1 MREQSSSDFGIGL
14 RLSSWPAALIGILVI
29 KAVLSLA
36 VQPGSFLVDYSGISY
51 FLLLV
56 LATGFAV
63 RNATQETLGSRSFWV
78 FLAIAYGL
86 WAFDQGI
93 YIYYELG
100 LRVQVPNDS
109 IADPVLFLHL
119 VPLLAALASLPHR
132 NVSDR
137 KPYRAILNSL
147 FLLFFWSFLYGYTVF
162 PYQFFP
168 SNATSPGYDLRF
180 DILYLLE
187 NLALVLAAGVLTLRA
202 QTPWKSVYF
211 HLLGA
216 STLYALS
223 STVANLAI
231 DSGGYVNGKI
241 YGLGLTAAVC
251 WFVWIPLR
259 AQQIPADE
267 LRATRPGTSQGSRAS
282 LWAMLAVV
290 MISVPVVWEMFQ
302 RTENTAMKTLRLQVA
317 ITTIVCLAG
326 AAYVKEYLTKRE
338 LASRIGLS
346 NDRLRLALE
355 SSKSVGWDWEI
366 KSGQESSFGDLKTIY
381 GISSD
386 SYVGHFEDFRRRVH
400 PDDQQQVWK
409 AVNDAMQSHEP
420 YAAEFRI
427 LWPNGTVRW
436 VAAKGKFYY
445 SRNGEPE
452 RMLGTETDITDHK
465 RMEENLRENEERLRL
480 AAEAGRMYA
489 FEWDVATDA
498 VVRSAESFQVVGAGA
513 PMRTTGQQMLASVHP
528 DDRARV
534 SAASRQCKPEN
545 PICQVTY
552 RMLRPDGS
560 IVWVEET
567 KRAFFDQQGRIAR
580 VVGMVTDATQ
590 RKLAEEAL
598 SNLSRKVIEA
608 EEQQRSRIA
617 RDLHED
623 IGQRLALLAIELEQ
637 LKTDSSHQTAV
648 GSRMDAVW
656 KRTLEI
662 LNDVKASAHE
672 LHSPRLEYLGIA
684 AVLRCFC
691 KEFGERKNVEIIF
704 TTEDLPSPV
713 PPDISLCLFRVL
725 QEALYNGVKHSGA
738 QRLEVQMWKTPNEI
752 HLTVSDSG
760 AGFELE
766 AAKNGRGL
774 GLVSMKERLQLVKG
788 TLSIDSQPLKGTT
801 IHACVPLNS
810 GSKSTGAAG

>member
-1 MREQSSSDFGIGL
+1 MREQTSSDFGIGL

-36 VQPGSFLVDYSGISY
+36 VKPGSFLVDYSGISY
-51 FLLLV
+51 FLLLL
-56 LATGFAV
+56 LATSFAI
-63 RNATQETLGSRSFWV
+63 RNATQETLGRRSFWV

-86 WAFDQGI
+86 WAFDQGM

-100 LRVQVPNDS
+100 LHVEMPNNS
-109 IADPVLFLHL
+109 IGDPALFLHL
-119 VPLLAALASLPHR
+119 VPLLAALATLPHR

-137 KPYRAILNSL
+137 KPYRTILNSL
-147 FLLFFWSFLYGYTVF
+147 FLLFFWSFLYGYIVF
-162 PYQFFP
+162 PYRYLP
-168 SNATSPGYDLRF
+168 PNASSPGYDLRF

-187 NLALVLAAGVLTLRA
+187 NLALVLAAGVLTVRA
-202 QTPWKSVYF
+202 RTPWKTIYF

-216 STLYALS
+216 SMLYALS

-231 DSGGYVNGKI
+231 DSGGYVNGKL

-251 WFVWIPLR
+251 WFVWLPLR
-259 AQQIPADE
+259 ARQIPADE
-267 LRATRPGTSQGSRAS
+267 LRATKPSTTLGSRAS
-282 LWAMLAVV
+282 LWVMLAVV

-302 RTENTAMKTLRLQVA
+302 RTENTAMKTLRLQLA
-317 ITTIVCLAG
+317 ITTIVCLAS
-326 AAYVKEYLTKRE
+326 AAYVKEYLAKRE
-338 LASRIGLS
+338 LASHIGLS

-366 KSGQESSFGDLKTIY
+366 KSGQESLFGDMKTIY

-386 SYVGHFEDFRRRVH
+386 SYVGHVEDFRRRIH

-409 AVNDAMQSHEP
+409 AINDAMQSHEP

-427 LWPNGTVRW
+427 RWPDGTVRW

-452 RMLGTETDITDHK
+452 RMLGTETDITEH
-465 RMEENLRENEERLRL
+465 RQMEENLRESEERLRL

-489 FEWDVATDA
+489 FEWNLATDV
-498 VVRSAESFQVVGAGA
+498 VVRSAESFQIVGTGA
-513 PMRTTGQQMLASVHP
+513 PMRTTGQQMLAAVHP
-528 DDRARV
+528 DDRA
-534 SAASRQCKPEN
+534 SFTAASRQRTPEN
-545 PICQVTY
+545 PICQLTY

-560 IVWVEET
+560 MIWVEET
-567 KRAFFDQQGRIAR
+567 KRAFFDQQGRIVR
-580 VVGMVTDATQ
+580 IVGMVADATQ

-598 SNLSRKVIEA
+598 SNVSRKVVEA

-637 LKTDSSHQTAV
+637 LKTGSSHQADV
-648 GSRMDAVW
+648 CSRIDTVW
-656 KRTLEI
+656 KQALEI

-691 KEFGERKNVEIIF
+691 KEFGERKNVAVAF
-704 TTEDLPSPV
+704 KTEDLPGHV

-725 QEALYNGVKHSGA
+725 QEALYNGIKHSGA
-738 QRLEVQMWKTPNEI
+738 QRLEVQMWATPREI

-788 TLSIDSQPLKGTT
+788 TFSIDSQPLKGTT

-810 GSKSTGAAG
+810 ESKSKGAAG

>member
-36 VQPGSFLVDYSGISY
+36 VKPGSFLVDYSGISY
-51 FLLLV
+51 FLLLL
-56 LATGFAV
+56 LATSFAI
-63 RNATQETLGSRSFWV
+63 RNATQETLGSPSFWV

-86 WAFDQGI
+86 WAFDQGM

-100 LRVQVPNDS
+100 LHVEMPNDS
-109 IADPVLFLHL
+109 IGDPVLFLHL
-119 VPLLAALASLPHR
+119 VPLLAALATLPHR
-132 NVSDR
+132 NISGR
-137 KPYRAILNSL
+137 KPYRAILNAL
-147 FLLFFWSFLYGYTVF
+147 FLLFFWSFLYGYIVF
-162 PYQFFP
+162 PYRYLP
-168 SNATSPGYDLRF
+168 SSASSPGYDLRF

-202 QTPWKSVYF
+202 RTPWKSIYF

-216 STLYALS
+216 SMLYALS

-231 DSGGYVNGKI
+231 DSGGYVNGKL

-251 WFVWIPLR
+251 WFVWLPLR
-259 AQQIPADE
+259 ARQIPADE
-267 LRATRPGTSQGSRAS
+267 LRATQPGTTHGSRAS

-302 RTENTAMKTLRLQVA
+302 RTENTAMKTLRLQLA
-317 ITTIVCLAG
+317 ITTIVCLAS
-326 AAYVKEYLTKRE
+326 AAYVKEYLAKRE
-338 LASRIGLS
+338 LASHIGLS

-386 SYVGHFEDFRRRVH
+386 SYVAHVEDFHRRIH
-400 PDDQQQVWK
+400 PDDRQQVWK
-409 AVNDAMQSHEP
+409 AINDAMQSHEP

-427 LWPNGTVRW
+427 RWPDGTVRW

-445 SRNGEPE
+445 SKNGEPE
-452 RMLGTETDITDHK
+452 RMLGTETDITDQK
-465 RMEENLRENEERLRL
+465 RMEEDLRESEERLRL

-489 FEWDVATDA
+489 FEWNVETDA
-498 VVRSAESFQVVGAGA
+498 VVRSAESFQIVGTGE
-513 PMRTTGQQMLASVHP
+513 PMRTTGKQLLASVHP
-528 DDRARV
+528 DDRA
-534 SAASRQCKPEN
+534 SFTAASRQRTPEN
-545 PICQVTY
+545 PVCQITY

-560 IVWVEET
+560 MIWVEET
-567 KRAFFDQQGRIAR
+567 KRAFFDQQGRIVR
-580 VVGMVTDATQ
+580 IVGMVADATQ
-590 RKLAEEAL
+590 KKLAEETL
-598 SNLSRKVIEA
+598 SNVSRKVVEA

-637 LKTDSSHQTAV
+637 LKTGSSHQTV
-648 GSRMDAVW
+648 VNGRMDAVW

-691 KEFGERKNVEIIF
+691 KEFGERKNIEIVF
-704 TTEDLPSPV
+704 KTEDIAAIV

-725 QEALYNGVKHSGA
+725 QEALYNGIKHSGA
-738 QRLEVQMWKTPNEI
+738 QRLEVQMWATPSEI

-788 TLSIDSQPLKGTT
+788 TFSIDSQPQRGTT

-810 GSKSTGAAG
+810 ESKSKGAAG

>member
-1 MREQSSSDFGIGL
+1 MREQSSSNFGIGL

-36 VQPGSFLVDYSGISY
+36 VKPGSFLVDYSGISY
-51 FLLLV
+51 FLLLL
-56 LATGFAV
+56 LATSFAI

-86 WAFDQGI
+86 WAFDQGM

-100 LRVQVPNDS
+100 LHVEMPNDS
-109 IADPVLFLHL
+109 IGDPVLFLHL
-119 VPLLAALASLPHR
+119 VPLLAALATFPHR

-137 KPYRAILNSL
+137 KPYRTILNSL
-147 FLLFFWSFLYGYTVF
+147 LLLFFWSFLYGYIVF
-162 PYQFFP
+162 PYRYLP
-168 SNATSPGYDLRF
+168 SNASSLGYDLRF

-202 QTPWKSVYF
+202 RTPWKSIYF

-216 STLYALS
+216 SMLYALS

-231 DSGGYVNGKI
+231 DSGGYVNGRL

-251 WFVWIPLR
+251 WFVWLPLR
-259 AQQIPADE
+259 ARQIPADE
-267 LRATRPGTSQGSRAS
+267 LRATRSDTTHGSRAS

-302 RTENTAMKTLRLQVA
+302 RTENTAMKTLRLQLA
-317 ITTIVCLAG
+317 ITTIVCLAS
-326 AAYVKEYLTKRE
+326 AAYVKEYLAKRE
-338 LASRIGLS
+338 LASHIGLS

-355 SSKSVGWDWEI
+355 SSRSVGWDWEI

-386 SYVGHFEDFRRRVH
+386 SYVGHVEDFRRRIH

-409 AVNDAMQSHEP
+409 AINDAMQSHEP

-427 LWPNGTVRW
+427 RWPDGTVRW

-445 SRNGEPE
+445 SRNGEAE

-465 RMEENLRENEERLRL
+465 QMEEDLRESEERLRL

-489 FEWDVATDA
+489 FEWNVATDA
-498 VVRSAESFQVVGAGA
+498 VVRSAESFQIVGTGE
-513 PMRTTGQQMLASVHP
+513 PMRTTGKQMLASVHP
-528 DDRARV
+528 DDRA
-534 SAASRQCKPEN
+534 SFNAAFRQCTPEN
-545 PICQVTY
+545 PVCQSTY
-552 RMLRPDGS
+552 RMLRTDGS
-560 IVWVEET
+560 IIWVEET
-567 KRAFFDQQGRIAR
+567 KRAFFDDKGRMVRI
-580 VVGMVTDATQ
+580 VGMVADATQ
-590 RKLAEEAL
+590 RKLAEEVL
-598 SNLSRKVIEA
+598 SNLSRKVVEA

-637 LKTDSSHQTAV
+637 LKTGSSHQAAV
-648 GSRMDAVW
+648 CSRMDAVW

-691 KEFGERKNVEIIF
+691 KEFGERKNVEIF
-704 TTEDLPSPV
+704 FKAEDLPGAV

-725 QEALYNGVKHSGA
+725 QEALYNGIKHSGA
-738 QRLEVQMWKTPNEI
+738 QRLEVQMWATPGEI
-752 HLTVSDSG
+752 HLTVSDTG

-766 AAKNGRGL
+766 AARNGRGL

-788 TLSIDSQPLKGTT
+788 TLSIDSQPLKGTS

-810 GSKSTGAAG
+810 ESKSMGAAG

>member
-1 MREQSSSDFGIGL
+1 
-14 RLSSWPAALIGILVI
+14 
-29 KAVLSLA
+29 
-36 VQPGSFLVDYSGISY
+36 
-51 FLLLV
+51 
-56 LATGFAV
+56 
-63 RNATQETLGSRSFWV
+63 
-78 FLAIAYGL
+78 
-86 WAFDQGI
+86 
-93 YIYYELG
+93 
-100 LRVQVPNDS
+100 
-109 IADPVLFLHL
+109 
-119 VPLLAALASLPHR
+119 
-132 NVSDR
+132 
-137 KPYRAILNSL
+137 
-147 FLLFFWSFLYGYTVF
+147 
-162 PYQFFP
+162 
-168 SNATSPGYDLRF
+168 
-180 DILYLLE
+180 
-187 NLALVLAAGVLTLRA
+187 
-202 QTPWKSVYF
+202 
-211 HLLGA
+211 
-216 STLYALS
+216 
-223 STVANLAI
+223 
-231 DSGGYVNGKI
+231 
-241 YGLGLTAAVC
+241 
-251 WFVWIPLR
+251 
-259 AQQIPADE
+259 
-267 LRATRPGTSQGSRAS
+267 
-282 LWAMLAVV
+282 V

-302 RTENTAMKTLRLQVA
+302 RTENTAMKTLRLQLA
-317 ITTIVCLAG
+317 ITTIVCLAS
-326 AAYVKEYLTKRE
+326 AAYVKEYLAKRE
-338 LASRIGLS
+338 LALHIGLS

-366 KSGQESSFGDLKTIY
+366 KSGQESLFGDMKTIY

-386 SYVGHFEDFRRRVH
+386 SYVGHVEDFRRRIH

-427 LWPNGTVRW
+427 RWPDGTVRW

-465 RMEENLRENEERLRL
+465 RMEEDLRESEERLRL

-489 FEWDVATDA
+489 FEWNVATDA
-498 VVRSAESFQVVGAGA
+498 VVRSAESSHHFGTGA

-528 DDRARV
+528 DDRASV
-534 SAASRQCKPEN
+534 SAASRQCTPEN
-545 PICQVTY
+545 PICQLIY
-552 RMLRPDGS
+552 RILSPGGS

-580 VVGMVTDATQ
+580 VVGMVADATQ

-598 SNLSRKVIEA
+598 SNVSRKVIEA

-648 GSRMDAVW
+648 CSRMDAVW

>member
-36 VQPGSFLVDYSGISY
+36 VKPGSFLVDYSGISY
-51 FLLLV
+51 FLLLL
-56 LATGFAV
+56 LATSFAI

-86 WAFDQGI
+86 WAFDQGM

-100 LRVQVPNDS
+100 LHVEMPNDS
-109 IADPVLFLHL
+109 IGDPVLFLHL
-119 VPLLAALASLPHR
+119 VPLLAALATLPHR
-132 NVSDR
+132 NISGR
-137 KPYRAILNSL
+137 KPYRAILNAL
-147 FLLFFWSFLYGYTVF
+147 FLLFFWSFLYGYIVF
-162 PYQFFP
+162 PYRYLP
-168 SNATSPGYDLRF
+168 SSASSPGYDLRF

-202 QTPWKSVYF
+202 RTPWKSIYF

-216 STLYALS
+216 SMLYALS

-231 DSGGYVNGKI
+231 DSGGYVNGKL

-251 WFVWIPLR
+251 WFVWLPLR
-259 AQQIPADE
+259 ARQIPADE
-267 LRATRPGTSQGSRAS
+267 LRATQPGTTHGSRAS

-302 RTENTAMKTLRLQVA
+302 RTENTAMKTLRLQLA
-317 ITTIVCLAG
+317 ITTIVCLAS
-326 AAYVKEYLTKRE
+326 AAYVKEYLAKRE
-338 LASRIGLS
+338 LASHIGLS

-386 SYVGHFEDFRRRVH
+386 SYVAHVEDFHRRIH
-400 PDDQQQVWK
+400 PDDRQQVWK
-409 AVNDAMQSHEP
+409 AINDAMQSHEP

-427 LWPNGTVRW
+427 RWPDGTVRW

-445 SRNGEPE
+445 SKNGEPE
-452 RMLGTETDITDHK
+452 RMLGTETDITDQK
-465 RMEENLRENEERLRL
+465 RMEEDLRESEERLRL

-489 FEWDVATDA
+489 FEWNVETDA
-498 VVRSAESFQVVGAGA
+498 VVRSAESFQIVGTGE
-513 PMRTTGQQMLASVHP
+513 PMRTTGKQLLASVHP
-528 DDRARV
+528 DDRA
-534 SAASRQCKPEN
+534 SFTAASRQRTPEN
-545 PICQVTY
+545 PVCQITY

-560 IVWVEET
+560 MIWVQET
-567 KRAFFDQQGRIAR
+567 KRAFFDQQGRIVR
-580 VVGMVTDATQ
+580 IVGMVADATQ
-590 RKLAEEAL
+590 KKLAEETL
-598 SNLSRKVIEA
+598 SNVSRKVVEA

-637 LKTDSSHQTAV
+637 LKTGSSHQTV
-648 GSRMDAVW
+648 VNGRMDAVW

-691 KEFGERKNVEIIF
+691 KEFGERKNIEIVF
-704 TTEDLPSPV
+704 KTEDIAAIV

-725 QEALYNGVKHSGA
+725 QEALYNGIKHSGA
-738 QRLEVQMWKTPNEI
+738 QRLEVQMWATPSEI

-788 TLSIDSQPLKGTT
+788 TFSIDSQPQRGTT

-810 GSKSTGAAG
+810 ESKSKGAAG